1 MSFSLL
7 LEFNDFS
14 LPTPLYYQPLA
25 LVLPGDVNLE
35 RKSFS
40 SAPDLFG
47 KIGSSHCCIK
57 ILNFKTFD
65 LVNCFLIFFKSK
77 LQPILEY
84 SIPGLPS
91 FCSPLCLDIGIG
103 LSG

>member
-57 ILNFKTFD
+57 ILNFKIFD
-65 LVNCFLIFFKSK
+65 LVNCFLNFFKVNFN
-77 LQPILEY
+77 Q
-84 SIPGLPS
+84 
-91 FCSPLCLDIGIG
+91 F
-103 LSG
+103 

>member
-40 SAPDLFG
+40 SAPDFFG

-65 LVNCFLIFFKSK
+65 LVNCFLNFFKVNFN
-77 LQPILEY
+77 Q
-84 SIPGLPS
+84 
-91 FCSPLCLDIGIG
+91 F
-103 LSG
+103 

>member
-14 LPTPLYYQPLA
+14 LPTPLNYQPLA

-40 SAPDLFG
+40 SAND
-47 KIGSSHCCIK
+47 
-57 ILNFKTFD
+57 
-65 LVNCFLIFFKSK
+65 FLAK
-77 LQPILEY
+77 LD
-84 SIPGLPS
+84 
-91 FCSPLCLDIGIG
+91 PLTVA
-103 LSG
+103 

>member
-14 LPTPLYYQPLA
+14 LPTPLNYQPLA

-40 SAPDLFG
+40 SAPEFFG
-47 KIGSSHCCIK
+47 KIGYSHCCIK
-57 ILNFKTFD
+57 ILNFKIFD
-65 LVNCFLIFFKSK
+65 LVNFFFFFLSK
-77 LQPILEY
+77 LQPILKY